1 MKIRD
6 RIVALERVRAADLVP
21 NPKNWRVHPEK
32 QKAAIKGILAEVGY
46 VDAVLARRL
55 PDGRLMLVDGHLR
68 AETTPEQHVPVLVLD
83 VNEAEADKLLL
94 SLDPLSAMA
103 DTDTAALKQLL
114 ESVDAASQALAGMF
128 VEMGDAAGIYKQQK
142 TDAAA
147 GSREVDVSAMEMEHC
162 CPECGFEFNDKQS

>member
-1 MKIRD
+1 
-6 RIVALERVRAADLVP
+6 
-21 NPKNWRVHPEK
+21 
-32 QKAAIKGILAEVGY
+32 
-46 VDAVLARRL
+46 
-55 PDGRLMLVDGHLR
+55 MLVDGHLR

-114 ESVDAASQALAGMF
+114 ESVDAASEALAGMF

-142 TDAAA
+142 TDAAT

-162 CPECGFEFNDKQS
+162 CPECGFEFNDKPN